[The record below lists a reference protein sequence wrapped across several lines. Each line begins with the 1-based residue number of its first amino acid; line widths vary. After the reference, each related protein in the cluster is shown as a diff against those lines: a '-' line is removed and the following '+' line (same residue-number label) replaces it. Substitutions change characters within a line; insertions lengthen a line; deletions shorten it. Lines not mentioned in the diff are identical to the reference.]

1 MLEVCGPL
9 DVDGQ
14 ENCVLFSEIK
24 LFKIMMVVDL
34 SLHCMFIRFCFSEN
48 VSTV

>member
-1 MLEVCGPL
+1 MLEECGLL
-9 DVDGQ
+9 DVGGP
-14 ENCVLFSEIK
+14 ENCFVFSEIK

-34 SLHCMFIRFCFSEN
+34 SLHRLFIRFYFSEN